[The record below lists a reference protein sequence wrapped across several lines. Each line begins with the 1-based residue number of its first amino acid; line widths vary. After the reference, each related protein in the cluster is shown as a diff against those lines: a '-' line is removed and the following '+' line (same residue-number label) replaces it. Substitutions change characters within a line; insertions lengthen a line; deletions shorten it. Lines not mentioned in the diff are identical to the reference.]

1 MKKKE
6 MIILAIILLVKIQPN
21 LATSVIPS
29 PSYPS
34 SVTTS
39 TSERNSGLKTI
50 QTAIIVTGGRQ
61 SCNEDSSK
69 NLEERSVKS
78 LTFNIGQ
85 VPVSTIH

>member
-1 MKKKE
+1 MIYEFMKKKE

-21 LATSVIPS
+21 LATSAVPS

-39 TSERNSGLKTI
+39 TSTSETNSGLKTI

-61 SCNEDSSK
+61 SCNEDSLK
-69 NLEERSVKS
+69 NFGES
-78 LTFNIGQ
+78 N
-85 VPVSTIH
+85 

>member
-1 MKKKE
+1 MIYEFMKKKE

-21 LATSVIPS
+21 LATSAVPS

-34 SVTTS
+34 SVATSTSTS

-69 NLEERSVKS
+69 NFGESR
-78 LTFNIGQ
+78 
-85 VPVSTIH
+85 